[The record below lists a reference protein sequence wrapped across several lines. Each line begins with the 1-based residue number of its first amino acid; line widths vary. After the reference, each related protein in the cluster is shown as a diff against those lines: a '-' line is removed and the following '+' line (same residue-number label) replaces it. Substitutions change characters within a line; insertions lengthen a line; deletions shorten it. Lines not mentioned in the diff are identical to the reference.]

1 MDQISKGKRLCI
13 TLTVLL
19 ATGAV
24 SFAQFEKPIPKAVS
38 LLPVKDTVTVTF
50 LGDMMM
56 HSKQLEYD
64 CSSFIK
70 ELGSITADAD
80 ISIANLEFTL
90 AGKPYSGYPAFSA
103 PDSYAEDLASKG
115 VDIFLTAN
123 NHILDKGSSG
133 LRRTLSVY
141 DRMRDSLGIR
151 YTGSAADEESYR
163 KTNPLMIVC
172 RGMRFALI
180 NFTYGTNSPR
190 ESSFP
195 RVSRMEK
202 ENVGAM
208 VESAKKLGADFIIA
222 LPHWGNEYQLRH
234 SKSQEEW
241 AQWLVSQG
249 VDLIIGTHPHVV
261 QDSTHI
267 EGVPVIYSLGNAV
280 SNMSAVNTRLELAVR
295 ASFVRDSSGALVM
308 LEPELD
314 FLWCTLPGRLT
325 DNYCTIRVEDY
336 LGRRDEW
343 KQKNDYD
350 NMLSTL
356 ARVKEATGIGKLKAE
371 AIERKEK

>member
-1 MDQISKGKRLCI
+1 MDKTSKGKRLCI

-123 NHILDKGSSG
+123 NHILDKGSSISTAPRG
-133 LRRTLSVY
+133 KQCLQSASRQKKEKPSRRPRSITAVPIMRTVPQLS
-141 DRMRDSLGIR
+141 
-151 YTGSAADEESYR
+151 
-163 KTNPLMIVC
+163 N
-172 RGMRFALI
+172 
-180 NFTYGTNSPR
+180 
-190 ESSFP
+190 
-195 RVSRMEK
+195 
-202 ENVGAM
+202 
-208 VESAKKLGADFIIA
+208 
-222 LPHWGNEYQLRH
+222 
-234 SKSQEEW
+234 
-241 AQWLVSQG
+241 
-249 VDLIIGTHPHVV
+249 
-261 QDSTHI
+261 
-267 EGVPVIYSLGNAV
+267 
-280 SNMSAVNTRLELAVR
+280 R
-295 ASFVRDSSGALVM
+295 ANSGAKISWL
-308 LEPELD
+308 
-314 FLWCTLPGRLT
+314 
-325 DNYCTIRVEDY
+325 
-336 LGRRDEW
+336 
-343 KQKNDYD
+343 
-350 NMLSTL
+350 
-356 ARVKEATGIGKLKAE
+356 
-371 AIERKEK
+371 

>member
-1 MDQISKGKRLCI
+1 MDRKGKGKRFCI

-19 ATGAV
+19 ATGAL

-56 HSKQLEYD
+56 HSKQLDYD

-90 AGKPYSGYPAFSA
+90 AGEPYSGYPAFSA

-123 NHILDKGSSG
+123 NHILDKGSRG

-163 KTNPLMIVC
+163 NTNPLMIVC
-172 RGMRFALI
+172 KGMRFALI

-190 ESSFP
+190 ESSFL

-208 VESAKKLGADFIIA
+208 VESAKNRGADFIIA

-234 SKSQEEW
+234 SKSQEDW

-249 VDLIIGTHPHVV
+249 VDLIVGTHPHVV

-280 SNMSAVNTRLELAVR
+280 SNMSAINTRLELAVR
-295 ASFVRDSSGALVM
+295 ASFVRDDSGALEM

-343 KQKNDYD
+343 IQKDDYD

-356 ARVKEATGIGKLKAE
+356 ARVKEATGIGKQKA
-371 AIERKEK
+371 AGIERKEE